1 MISFPF
7 DSEVT
12 YEADGTPV
20 YDRGSDSSILSQFFG
35 LMFSDGVFA
44 TPEDG
49 LLVTTSTNDMSVT
62 VRPGNCMI
70 QGHMA
75 IEAYERTLVFEASG
89 TANDRIDAVVARLNI
104 NHDYRDIDLYVIK
117 GTEDASP
124 VPPALTRVGGIYEIR
139 LANVYIPKN
148 TSIIT
153 TDRITDTRKIE
164 DECGTVSTTPD
175 AYLYYKKA
183 EIEAFLKEKQD
194 ASTAIT
200 TGNIGNQS
208 VKYATSAGNA
218 DTVDGHHFNW
228 SGQNG
233 QPKWLWGGND
243 TNNMYV
249 YNPSNFSV
257 NYAKS
262 SGNADTVD
270 GKHSSD
276 FQAASDVLDS
286 VNANWDTV
294 QTKANNAF
302 PKSGGTINGTVNLN
316 NNGIYDSHTLQSRS
330 TLFLR
335 TTDKVSVENHA
346 GNANMDIRCSYL
358 HCVDVVKDSYRGA
371 KENILSV
378 SDEMAKKILDVPVR
392 KFDYRAGF
400 GGNKKNVLGMIV
412 DEVQDIIPES
422 VIIPENWN
430 EDNFNELLGDMG
442 NENIPCIDY
451 TTFIPYLV
459 DMIQIQQKEI
469 DELKQKV
476 TALENK

>member
-1 MISFPF
+1 MSLSLIERFFLYGKKGDYLETTKNYALNRPAQDDF
-7 DSEVT
+7 YDVDDFNENMDIIDEEL
-12 YEADGTPV
+12 YALENPV
-20 YDRGSDSSILSQFFG
+20 Y
-35 LMFSDGVFA
+35 
-44 TPEDG
+44 
-49 LLVTTSTNDMSVT
+49 
-62 VRPGNCMI
+62 
-70 QGHMA
+70 
-75 IEAYERTLVFEASG
+75 
-89 TANDRIDAVVARLNI
+89 
-104 NHDYRDIDLYVIK
+104 
-117 GTEDASP
+117 EDAKTLETLKSGEKI
-124 VPPALTRVGGIYEIR
+124 VTAFGKI
-139 LANVYIPKN
+139 AKA
-148 TSIIT
+148 
-153 TDRITDTRKIE
+153 ITDFISHIS
-164 DECGTVSTTPD
+164 DEVVHITAD
-175 AYLYYKKA
+175 ERMKWNA
-183 EIEAFLKEKQD
+183 KQD

-208 VKYATSAGNA
+208 VKHATTADTATSANNAFQLRYFNTDWNSRVGNVYSILGSDGRVWLNASGDSGSYPASAVQYANNA
-218 DTVDGHHFNW
+218 DTVDGCH
-228 SGQNG
+228 
-233 QPKWLWGGND
+233 
-243 TNNMYV
+243 
-249 YNPSNFSV
+249 
-257 NYAKS
+257 A
-262 SGNADTVD
+262 
-270 GKHSSD
+270 SD
-276 FQAASDVLDS
+276 FKRTSSTMDS
-286 VNANWDTV
+286 VEAYWSDV